1 MDSYRNRMKKKKNMK
16 PKKEEENKLVDS
28 TPLTNKEREEFEE
41 LKIQYEI

>member
-1 MDSYRNRMKKKKNMK
+1 MK

-41 LKIQYEI
+41 LKIQYEIKKKELLDMGMNF